1 MLNFKND
8 ASWTKYALLDVNG
21 NVVDY
26 GVKGPHGEIICGPE
40 RNQYYIAIVGENGEV
55 TKTGE
60 PDPEEEYPYR
70 DVVKISASVAAM
82 SSDVEHLAIVEAIKL
97 QDEFYE
103 CHDELARSE
112 FPYFR
117 PENAMQ
123 ARAIT
128 EKLEAF
134 WSAASELT
142 SLRRCLGA
150 GLFETYQFAS
160 QHAESQ
166 SDSEKPS
173 PPSP

>member
-8 ASWTKYALLDVNG
+8 AAWTKYALLDANG

-26 GVKGPHGEIICGPE
+26 GVKGPNGEVICGPE
-40 RNQYYIAIVGENGEV
+40 RNQYYLAIIGESGEV
-55 TKTGE
+55 MNTGE

-70 DVVKISASVAAM
+70 DVVKISESVAAM
-82 SSDVEHLAIVEAIKL
+82 SSDVEHLAIAEAIRI
-97 QDEFYE
+97 QDEFYD

-123 ARAIT
+123 ARTIT
-128 EKLEAF
+128 EKLGAF

-142 SLRRCLGA
+142 SLRRCLCAGA
-150 GLFETYQFAS
+150 FETYRAAS
-160 QHAESQ
+160 RYAESLP
-166 SDSEKPS
+166 DSEK
-173 PPSP
+173 